1 MEDVRKMFDKI
12 KNIYLEILCNV
23 FTSFIKL
30 VLIKDHI
37 KHLWRTLGQF
47 LCSHQLDVDV
57 ARLSLKIMEILR
69 N

>member
-12 KNIYLEILCNV
+12 KKIYLEILCNV
-23 FTSFIKL
+23 FASFIKL

-47 LCSHQLDVDV
+47 LCSYQLDVDV
-57 ARLSLKIMEILR
+57 ARLSLKSIELIT